1 MDATRQQALAEQM
14 ARLRAEYRA
23 RLPAE
28 LAALQ
33 ALASG
38 LQGGEGDRAS
48 LDALHHRLHK
58 LAGSGGTF
66 GLAALG
72 EAARALEQRVM
83 TWLAGPLGAVDAAA
97 SRAFA
102 AELGALAQLAAPG
115 ADATEGREADARAA
129 PAAGGPAPAPLRAS
143 DTTIQVWVMEHD
155 AALGQHLARQ
165 LESFN
170 FRVRLFTRI
179 DEAERAAQVE
189 SPDVLIMDVMF
200 ETAGRNAADALAD
213 FPALRAL
220 GCPLLFITSHDDFE
234 SRVRAAR
241 LGAVG
246 YFLKPIDVPRLVNR
260 MGQLLAQR
268 SAPPQ
273 RVLIVDDDA
282 DLAARLC
289 LVLRAAGMVAEVLR
303 EPEAIMEALASF
315 QPDLVLMDM
324 HMPRYTGPE
333 LAGVIRQHDKWT
345 SLPIVYLSAET
356 DLGRQIAA
364 MRRGGD
370 DFIIKPVSDAQLVAA
385 VRVRVERA
393 RQLADQINKDSL
405 TGLLKHAS
413 IKEVAC
419 KEIRRA
425 RRTGKP
431 LTLAMLDIDHFKSV
445 NDTHGHAAGD
455 LVISALA
462 TLLRQR
468 LRQSDHLGRYGG
480 EEFLVVLPECAGAD
494 AQRVL
499 DDVRQRFASLRFSYN
514 GQSFSCTVSAGHA
527 SSRHAA
533 PGDEAGEAV
542 AVASDADLL
551 AAADAALYA
560 AKRGGRNR
568 VCAAA
573 RVPAPG
579 EVPA

>member
-1 MDATRQQALAEQM
+1 MDATRRQALAEQM
-14 ARLRAEYRA
+14 AKLRADYLA

-33 ALASG
+33 ALAGG
-38 LQGGEGDRAS
+38 LHGGEGDRAS
-48 LDALHHRLHK
+48 LEALHQGLHK

-72 EAARALEQRVM
+72 ATARALEQRVM
-83 TWLAGPLGAVDAAA
+83 AWLAGAPDAVDAAA
-97 SRAFA
+97 TRAFA
-102 AELGALAQLAAPG
+102 GELGALLRLAGPG
-115 ADATEGREADARAA
+115 ADAEGGREAGARAA
-129 PAAGGPAPAPLRAS
+129 PAAVGPVAHPLRAPG
-143 DTTIQVWVMEHD
+143 TAIKVWVMEDD
-155 AALGQHLARQ
+155 AALGEQLARQ

-170 FRVRLFTRI
+170 YQVRLFTRI
-179 DEAERAAQVE
+179 DEAERAAQSE
-189 SPDVLIMDVMF
+189 SADMLIMDVMF
-200 ETAGRNAADALAD
+200 EAEGRNATEALAES
-213 FPALRAL
+213 PALRAL
-220 GCPLLFITSHDDFE
+220 GCPLLFITSTDDFE

-246 YFLKPIDVPRLVNR
+246 YFLKPIDIPRLVNR
-260 MGQLLAQR
+260 MGQLLEQR

-273 RVLIVDDDA
+273 RVLVVDDDA
-282 DLAARLC
+282 DLAAHLC
-289 LVLRAAGMVAEVLR
+289 LVLRAAGMVAEVLHQ
-303 EPEAIMEALASF
+303 PETIMEALAGF

-324 HMPRYTGPE
+324 HMPHYTGPE

-345 SLPIVYLSAET
+345 GLPIVYLSAET
-356 DLGRQIAA
+356 DLERQMAA

-413 IKEVAC
+413 IKEVAA
-419 KEIRRA
+419 KEIVRA
-425 RRTGKP
+425 RRAVKP
-431 LTLAMLDIDHFKSV
+431 VTLAMLDIDHFKSV
-445 NDTHGHAAGD
+445 NDTYGHAAGD

-480 EEFLVVLPECAGAD
+480 EEFLVVLPDCAGAD

-499 DDVRQRFASLRFSYN
+499 DDIRQRFASLRFSYD
-514 GQSFSCTVSAGHA
+514 GQNFACSVSAGHA
-527 SSRHAA
+527 TSRDAA
-533 PGDEAGEAV
+533 LPIEANEAPS
-542 AVASDADLL
+542 ALKDADLL
-551 AAADAALYA
+551 AAADAALYD

-573 RVPAPG
+573 FEQAPG
-579 EVPA
+579 ELPA

>member
-1 MDATRQQALAEQM
+1 MDATQQQALAEQL
-14 ARLRAEYRA
+14 ARLRADYLA
-23 RLPAE
+23 RLPVE

-33 ALASG
+33 ALADG
-38 LQGGEGDRAS
+38 LQGGERDRAC
-48 LDALHHRLHK
+48 LDALHARLHN

-72 EAARALEQRVM
+72 AAARALEQRTMV
-83 TWLAGPLGAVDAAA
+83 WRAGDLHAVGAAA
-97 SRAFA
+97 RRAFA
-102 AELGALAQLAAPG
+102 VELAGLGEMVGETAGELDARSANIAAPHALRS
-115 ADATEGREADARAA
+115 ADKAIR
-129 PAAGGPAPAPLRAS
+129 
-143 DTTIQVWVMEHD
+143 VWVLEDD
-155 AALGQHLARQ
+155 AALGEQLVRQ

-170 FRVRLFTRI
+170 YLVRLFTRI
-179 DEAERAAQVE
+179 DEAERVAQTE
-189 SPDVLIMDVMF
+189 MPDMLIMDVIF
-200 ETAGRNAADALAD
+200 EAEARKSTEALAD
-213 FPALRAL
+213 SPALRAL
-220 GCPLLFITSHDDFE
+220 SCPRLFITATDDFQ

-260 MGQLLAQR
+260 MGQLLEQL

-273 RVLIVDDDA
+273 RVLIVDDDT
-282 DLAARLC
+282 DLAAHLC
-289 LVLRAAGMVAEVLR
+289 LVLRAAGMVAEVLSQ
-303 EPEAIMEALASF
+303 PEAIMEEIAGF

-345 SLPIVYLSAET
+345 GLPIVYLSAET
-356 DLGRQIAA
+356 DLERQIAA

-385 VRVRVERA
+385 VRVRVDRA
-393 RQLADQINKDSL
+393 RQLADHINKDSL

-413 IKEVAC
+413 IKEVAS
-419 KEIRRA
+419 KEIRCA
-425 RRTGKP
+425 RRTDKP
-431 LTLAMLDIDHFKSV
+431 VTLAMLDIDRFKAV
-445 NDTHGHAAGD
+445 NDTYGHAAGD

-480 EEFLVVLPECAGAD
+480 EEFLVVLPECTSAD
-494 AQRVL
+494 AQRLL
-499 DDVRQRFASLRFSYN
+499 DDIRQRFANLRFSYD
-514 GQSFSCTVSAGHA
+514 GQSFSCSVSAGHTT
-527 SSRHAA
+527 SRHAA
-533 PGDEAGEAV
+533 LGQEADEASA
-542 AVASDADLL
+542 AASDADLL
-551 AAADAALYA
+551 AIADAALYA

-573 RVPAPG
+573 LAPGPG